1 MKRVSLAVRASPH
14 TASVKVFLAD
24 TSLSA
29 LRPWAF
35 RVSQPVSTAVRF
47 GDGREARKGTKA
59 DGVLNRSSILNVVT
73 VLQFLSVFQLTGLAK
88 RFIQV
93 LLKHPS
99 TFQLTHTRTHFLSL
113 TYEYTHPNRHTP
125 VLHY

>member
-1 MKRVSLAVRASPH
+1 MKRVSLAGRARLH

-35 RVSQPVSTAVRF
+35 GVPQPVSTAAGF
-47 GDGREARKGTKA
+47 GDGREARKRTEA

-73 VLQFLSVFQLTGLAK
+73 VQFLSVFQLTGLAK

-93 LLKHPS
+93 LL
-99 TFQLTHTRTHFLSL
+99 
-113 TYEYTHPNRHTP
+113 
-125 VLHY
+125 

>member
-1 MKRVSLAVRASPH
+1 MKRVSLAGRARLH

-35 RVSQPVSTAVRF
+35 GVPQPVSTAAGF
-47 GDGREARKGTKA
+47 GDGREAHKRTEA

-93 LLKHPS
+93 LL
-99 TFQLTHTRTHFLSL
+99 
-113 TYEYTHPNRHTP
+113 
-125 VLHY
+125 